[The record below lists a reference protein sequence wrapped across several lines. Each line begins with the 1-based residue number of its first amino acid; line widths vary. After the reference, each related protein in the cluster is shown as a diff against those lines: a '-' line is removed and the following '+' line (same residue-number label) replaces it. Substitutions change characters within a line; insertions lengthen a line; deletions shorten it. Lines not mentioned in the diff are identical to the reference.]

1 MDAEKTIHT
10 KISGFTLLVRKRREE
25 KQKTFYLTSVTNIYL
40 LIVQAKAMDFA
51 INYAKRLS
59 EIIKPPDLNY

>member
-25 KQKTFYLTSVTNIYL
+25 KQKTYLTSVTNIYL

-59 EIIKPPDLNY
+59 EIIKPPDLNH